1 MISQQKYNF
10 ATTLQNYFYLH
21 FMKISATDIVFAYN
35 RQTTFYYPPIQCNQ
49 EEALLIT
56 GKSGCG
62 KTTLLHIL
70 CGLIRDYNGSV
81 CISERDIEK
90 MTNRELDKFRGQQVG
105 IIFQR
110 NHFVSSLNVMDNILL
125 SSYLSSGK
133 KDKAKAASLAG
144 TLQIGELLNKA
155 PAQLSQGEQ
164 QRVSIA
170 RALMNNVSVVL
181 ADEPTSSLDDDNA
194 FAVAKLLQ
202 QQAKQAGA
210 ALIIVTHDE
219 RLKNIFNNSISLS

>member
-1 MISQQKYNF
+1 
-10 ATTLQNYFYLH
+10 
-21 FMKISATDIVFAYN
+21 MKISASNIQFAYSN
-35 RQTTFYYPPIQCNQ
+35 QPVFHYPQLQCDK
-49 EEALLIT
+49 EEVLLVT

-70 CGLIRDYNGSV
+70 CGLIRDYKGTVNINNINIAELSN
-81 CISERDIEK
+81 SR
-90 MTNRELDKFRGQQVG
+90 LDKFRGRQVG

-110 NHFVSSLNVMDNILL
+110 NYFISSLNVEDNILF

-133 KDKAKAASLAG
+133 KNKAKAHALAG
-144 TLQIGELLNKA
+144 ELQIKNLLHKM

-164 QRVSIA
+164 QRISIA
-170 RALMNNVSVVL
+170 RALMNDVSVVF

-194 FAVAKLLQ
+194 LMVASLLQ
-202 QQAKQAGA
+202 RQAKQAQA

-219 RLKNIFNNSISLS
+219 RLKNIFPNSISLS